1 MSLSAPFL
9 PIPRSVVAGRAAA
22 IAKAAADASGLG
34 PVGELISRLRVFSTC
49 DVGDALIRLGDKR
62 AGILHGINLR
72 TPAATNGT
80 SPKICGPAVTVRMSN
95 YGGALGRAMKP
106 MVEYNERGKVMV
118 IETPD
123 GKAGKVSACW
133 GALESARA
141 KVLRAE
147 GVIVSGNMRQVS
159 DCHKIGFPVFS
170 RGTAMLGTRQFM
182 RLAKINDRI
191 SISGVDIHAGDI
203 VLADEH
209 GAVVV
214 RRKRLQEVIDLCE
227 YGAKHDKM
235 VMEAINKGAT
245 MREATQHARME
256 LGPHPLE
263 IVGPHEP

>member
-1 MSLSAPFL
+1 M
-9 PIPRSVVAGRAAA
+9 GR
-22 IAKAAADASGLG
+22 
-34 PVGELISRLRVFSTC
+34 VELTRF
-49 DVGDALIRLGDKR
+49 GIR
-62 AGILHGINLR
+62 
-72 TPAATNGT
+72 
-80 SPKICGPAVTVRMSN
+80 
-95 YGGALGRAMKP
+95 
-106 MVEYNERGKVMV
+106 RGH
-118 IETPD
+118 
-123 GKAGKVSACW
+123 
-133 GALESARA
+133 
-141 KVLRAE
+141 
-147 GVIVSGNMRQVS
+147 Q
-159 DCHKIGFPVFS
+159 VFS